1 MDGPR
6 AACGGG
12 DMTRTLTVPV
22 KGIYF
27 DQIKV
32 GAKPFEYRLRT
43 PYWERRLCSGAS
55 MTAWC

>member
-1 MDGPR
+1 
-6 AACGGG
+6 
-12 DMTRTLTVPV
+12 MTRTLTVPV